1 VQNFFLQPGSRLT
14 VVMIQGIKKRPGW
27 PLISWVGCRHIPALR
42 VLRKDTDTRYDQFEK
57 EDKIRGLKKGCPYQN
72 RLWFF
77 FPKIC
82 FSASET
88 FCTAYS
94 LVLGMNR

>member
-1 VQNFFLQPGSRLT
+1 MPILENKKTAWQAVNKLERLQAYQPEGRFGK
-14 VVMIQGIKKRPGW
+14 I
-27 PLISWVGCRHIPALR
+27 LIHQ
-42 VLRKDTDTRYDQFEK
+42 YEK

-72 RLWFF
+72 HLWFF